1 VSTQGAK
8 QKPHDPRAIPDI
20 LDAVQQRDADE
31 AMIALGL
38 SFKMPTEEEDV
49 SMEERADL
57 DEAISRSRQHQIDE
71 AREHKTQNRASQSP
85 CGKLWEQAQRKTRKS
100 MRDDGGTPSTL
111 NLTAVSDPITSE
123 REAIEL
129 APPNSEVSTDAD
141 LDRLYKAA
149 CSEAPED
156 ERSILEISR
165 KMGCRPKQN
174 KKKKT
179 AEQRLTNNAAQL
191 LQKRDAAKTLTAATQ
206 AYLQALDQT
215 TPQKVPG
222 RKTKQPQNVADQP
235 DLNQLYN
242 TAKKSATGTDVEL
255 LGDTT
260 LVSRV
265 QVQLRSGRWLGRCAI
280 GKAAGSA
287 MLTSRRT

>member
-1 VSTQGAK
+1 MVQVVLASFGAMAPKAKGHSLQKRPAAQVPIGASEPKQSKPRAPPRATEPKRRQATVSDSTGSTLISQHGGSDPSQAASSHEGISRHDVSTQGAK

-111 NLTAVSDPITSE
+111 NLTAVSDHV
-123 REAIEL
+123 RA
-129 APPNSEVSTDAD
+129 
-141 LDRLYKAA
+141 
-149 CSEAPED
+149 
-156 ERSILEISR
+156 RSYRARAS
-165 KMGCRPKQN
+165 
-174 KKKKT
+174 
-179 AEQRLTNNAAQL
+179 EQRGIH
-191 LQKRDAAKTLTAATQ
+191 R
-206 AYLQALDQT
+206 
-215 TPQKVPG
+215 
-222 RKTKQPQNVADQP
+222 R
-235 DLNQLYN
+235 
-242 TAKKSATGTDVEL
+242 
-255 LGDTT
+255 
-260 LVSRV
+260 RF
-265 QVQLRSGRWLGRCAI
+265 
-280 GKAAGSA
+280 GSP
-287 MLTSRRT
+287 L